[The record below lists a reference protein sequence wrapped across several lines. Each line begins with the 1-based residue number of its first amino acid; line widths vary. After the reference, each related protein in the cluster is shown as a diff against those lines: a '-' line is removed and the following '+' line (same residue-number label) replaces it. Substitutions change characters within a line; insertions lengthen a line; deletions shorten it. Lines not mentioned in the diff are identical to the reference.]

1 MNRVHPW
8 KMNSSSACASLVS
21 PAATQFSIAM
31 MVERLSH
38 CFSASRAM
46 SARES
51 VEKHLVVGGREA
63 VARYGAY

>member
-8 KMNSSSACASLVS
+8 KMNSSSACTSLS

-31 MVERLSH
+31 MVEHMSH